1 MCCFTCAF
9 ILDKKNNGNEVIHI
23 ITKQWQFIMTIQ
35 SLVREVWA
43 TTLKDVQ
50 NFEEID
56 NASNT

>member
-1 MCCFTCAF
+1 MLNLQTYL
-9 ILDKKNNGNEVIHI
+9 IMYINGNEVMHI
-23 ITKQWQFIMTIQ
+23 ITKRRECVMTIQ
-35 SLVREVWA
+35 SIIREVWA

>member
-1 MCCFTCAF
+1 
-9 ILDKKNNGNEVIHI
+9 
-23 ITKQWQFIMTIQ
+23 MTIQ

-56 NASNT
+56 NASNTYAR